1 MSKHT
6 KIVVMALALGL
17 GAGMVMAQTLPA
29 GAHEV
34 ATTAVATVGEAVHA
48 GAEAT
53 GTAAEHATDV
63 AGEHAATAGEHAAAG
78 AHGQR
83 DLVSQFIDVGTAV
96 VTAVVFLTVLLVLRF
111 TAWKPIGAALKHR
124 EDSIRDSLA
133 AAQAAREQALET
145 GKELEAKIAEAQKA
159 AGEEIRRAREDA
171 QRLADNI
178 RKTAEAE
185 ANALRDRTVKEIDA
199 ARVQAISDVNA
210 HAADLALSIARK
222 ILQRQVTAEDHQ
234 KLVQESL
241 AELAKRN

>member
-1 MSKHT
+1 MHMSKHT

-17 GAGMVMAQTLPA
+17 GAGLVMAQTLPV

-53 GTAAEHATDV
+53 GAAAEHAV
-63 AGEHAATAGEHAAAG
+63 AG

-133 AAQAAREQALET
+133 AAQAAREQAQAT
-145 GKELEAKIAEAQKA
+145 GKELEAKIAEAQKV
-159 AGEEIRRAREDA
+159 AGEEIRRVREDA

>member
-1 MSKHT
+1 MHMSKHT

-17 GAGMVMAQTLPA
+17 GAGLVMAQALPV

-53 GTAAEHATDV
+53 GTAAEHAT
-63 AGEHAATAGEHAAAG
+63 AG

>member
-17 GAGMVMAQTLPA
+17 GAGLVMAQTLPV

-53 GTAAEHATDV
+53 GAAAEHAV
-63 AGEHAATAGEHAAAG
+63 AG

-133 AAQAAREQALET
+133 AAQAAREQAQAT
-145 GKELEAKIAEAQKA
+145 GKELEAKIAEAQKV
-159 AGEEIRRAREDA
+159 AGEEIRRVREDA